1 MEMEGIE
8 LGVLRS
14 IDFGVQVP
22 LMPLARVS
30 SWVYDLEKPKMLEH
44 LR

>member
-14 IDFGVQVP
+14 IGLGVQVP
-22 LMPLARVS
+22 LMPLAGIS
-30 SWVYDLEKPKMLEH
+30 SWVYDLKPKRLEH